1 MKTTFPKVSTT
12 NRATDNDEQGIE
24 VPAAASP
31 TMTSIWSSN
40 RELRHLKWINLVAFT
55 INAAVTYG
63 IGVMGWFKLP
73 TNAELSEKYQ
83 TLLTPIGWAFSIWGI
98 IFAMQFLWAVQQFSC
113 WVLPESFVQ
122 AIDVVKWNYVFVVL
136 AQIGWTLA
144 FSSEFIEV
152 SLAMMILLLW
162 NLFVITTSIT
172 RLNQPIS
179 TTVASPPKSF
189 LQQVTNY
196 VFTEFPF
203 AIHFSWILVAT
214 FVNVNVTLVA
224 SGVSSMVKYY
234 SALVCIVVLSFITVA
249 LVFIRGAVVPPLI
262 VVWALF
268 GIYKELESP
277 NDLIV
282 ASYTEQE
289 QQNVQYG
296 VISGIVF
303 LFLIVFIQGLRMICK
318 VNRTNTSGPVR
329 DDNHY
334 FQAND

>member
-1 MKTTFPKVSTT
+1 MKSTLPKVAANGT
-12 NRATDNDEQGIE
+12 DEQGIE
-24 VPAAASP
+24 IESAASS

-40 RELRHLKWINLVAFT
+40 RELRHWKWINLVAFT
-55 INAAVTYG
+55 ANAAVTYG
-63 IGVMGWFKLP
+63 VGTMGWFNLP

-83 TLLTPIGWAFSIWGI
+83 TLLTPIGWAFGIWGI
-98 IFAMQFLWAVQQFSC
+98 IFTMQFIWAVQQFSC

-122 AIDVVKWNYVFVVL
+122 AIVIVKWNYVFVVL

-179 TTVASPPKSF
+179 TTVAPPPISF
-189 LQQVTNY
+189 LQQMTNY
-196 VFTEFPF
+196 LLTEFPF
-203 AIHFSWILVAT
+203 AIHFGWILVAT
-214 FVNVNVTLVA
+214 IVNVNVTLVA
-224 SGVSSMVKYY
+224 SSVSSTAKYY
-234 SALVCIVVLSFITVA
+234 SALVCIVVISFITVA
-249 LVFIRGAVVPPLI
+249 LVFIRGAIVTPLV

-268 GIYKELESP
+268 GIYKELEAP
-277 NDLIV
+277 NDLIM

-303 LFLIVFIQGLRMICK
+303 LFLIVFLQALRMMCK
-318 VNRTNTSGPVR
+318 VNRTSNTSGPSR

-334 FQAND
+334 FRAND